1 MAELPRVVHDVQS
14 TSPVPPPPGQEDR
27 RGGSDDRERA
37 PDRPDLQRDICP
49 PQPDPLFIGPYRIL
63 QRVGEGGMGI
73 VYKCEQRDPVRRTVA
88 IKVIKVGMDTR
99 EVVARFSLERQAL
112 SLLNH
117 PNVAEA
123 IDAGTTETGR
133 PYFAMEYVAGVP
145 LTQYCDENRLTT
157 RERVELFIP
166 VCHAVQHAHQKGI
179 VHRDLKPTNIL
190 VTMHEGKPVPKVI
203 DFGIAKA
210 TNYSISQQT
219 LFTKVGAM
227 IGTPEYMSPEQ
238 AGTSALDVDTR
249 ADVYSLGVV
258 LYELLTGALP
268 IDPKQ
273 FRAQSADAIARILRE
288 SEPKRP
294 STRLTVPKPA
304 PADQVN
310 GDAASPKPV
319 AAPDPAARRRT
330 DPRTLFRELRGD
342 LDWIVMKCLE
352 RDRTRRYETAN
363 GLAMDLRRHL
373 DHEPVSARPPTTVYR
388 FTKMVRRHKA
398 AVAAALAILLSL
410 LLGIAAT
417 TLATIRARAERT
429 KALAAERI
437 AVDQKNQLADMLVT
451 VQNAQAA
458 TQREADR
465 AVTVSR
471 FLQDVLAPP
480 ERDGDEQARDA
491 RVVDLLARA
500 EKDVGE
506 RFKGQPD
513 IELQTRY
520 ALFRTYSNLGLAG
533 RAIGQ
538 LDRAWNLVRQ
548 TDSGRTQT
556 GLRIAAD
563 HTYYFRGS
571 SVEREKLAR
580 ETARAAAE
588 QLGDNHEATILANNV
603 VAITLANRGEGAEA
617 DKIYRRLVDQLR
629 SLGPGHIE
637 DANAAAPFSSLGVR
651 QRDQGKYAEAQ
662 DLFREGLTYANAA
675 RYNRFR
681 MRWICS
687 SRLAETLTLDD
698 KLADAAALYRD
709 IFTEVRQKLGA
720 DHPSVGPEVNAYVGA
735 LRRLER
741 EQDAL
746 DVERKF
752 VADLTTAAAA
762 PDPPAP
768 AVMPLSRRAYARVC
782 VGRFEDAARDFDAL
796 IKADPGEHWHWYY
809 QACVLSHLQD
819 APRFDQ
825 LRRDLLARFETYND
839 RFVCVRLAKAALL
852 MPGDAQETRTAEEM
866 TRRADDLDNDR
877 WYRLARALADYR
889 ARKFDDT
896 LYWCQAAEKDPYHN
910 PAADA
915 SIQSLRALALQAR
928 GATAQARQA
937 LQRADEIVAR
947 DVPTIESGR
956 IGGVGIENWLICQT
970 LLREAHQALP

>member
-14 TSPVPPPPGQEDR
+14 TSPVPPPGQEDR
-27 RGGSDDRERA
+27 RGDSDDRERA

-49 PQPDPLFIGPYRIL
+49 PPQSDPQFIGPYRIL

-123 IDAGTTETGR
+123 IEAGTTETGR

-145 LTQYCDENRLTT
+145 ITQYCDENRLTT

-166 VCHAVQHAHQKGI
+166 VCQAVQHAHQKGI

-190 VTMHEGKPVPKVI
+190 VAMHEGKPIPKVI

-238 AGTSALDVDTR
+238 AQTSGLDVDTR

-273 FRAQSADAIARILRE
+273 FRALSADAIAKILRE

-294 STRLTVPKPA
+294 STRLTPPKSA
-304 PADQVN
+304 PADQPDAN
-310 GDAASPKPV
+310 AASPKP
-319 AAPDPAARRRT
+319 AAPDPATRRRT
-330 DPRTLFRELRGD
+330 DFRTLFREVRGD

-352 RDRTRRYETAN
+352 KDRTRRYETAN

-373 DHEPVSARPPTTVYR
+373 DHEPVSARPPTTTYR
-388 FTKMVRRHKA
+388 FAKMVRRHKA
-398 AVAAALAILLSL
+398 AVAAALAIVLSL
-410 LLGIAAT
+410 VLGIAAT
-417 TLATIRARAERT
+417 TLATIRARA
-429 KALAAERI
+429 AERI
-437 AVDQKNQLADMLVT
+437 AVDQKNQLAHMLSE

-465 AVTVSR
+465 AITVSR

-520 ALFRTYSNLGLAG
+520 ALFRTYSNLGLAA

-538 LDRAWNLVRQ
+538 LDRAWNLVQQ
-548 TDSGRTQT
+548 TGSGRTQT

-603 VAITLANRGEGAEA
+603 VAITLANRGEEGEA
-617 DKIYRRLVDQLR
+617 DKVYRRLVDQLR
-629 SLGPGHIE
+629 SLGAGHIE

-651 QRDQGKYAEAQ
+651 LREQGKYREAQ
-662 DLFREGLTYANAA
+662 DLFQEGLTYANAA

-687 SRLAETLTLDD
+687 SRLAETLMLDD
-698 KLADAAALYRD
+698 KPADAADLYRD

-735 LRRLER
+735 LRRLKR
-741 EQDAL
+741 EQQAL

-762 PDPPAP
+762 PDPPAS
-768 AVMPLSRRAYARVC
+768 AAMPLSRRAYARVC
-782 VGRFEDAARDFDAL
+782 IGHFEDAARDFDAL

-809 QACVLSHLQD
+809 QACVLAHLHD
-819 APRFDQ
+819 ATRFDQ
-825 LRRDLLARFETYND
+825 LRRDLLARFESYND

-852 MPGDAQETRTAEEM
+852 MPGDAQETRIAEEM
-866 TRRADDLDNDR
+866 TRRADDLNNDR

-889 ARKFDDT
+889 ARKFDDAI
-896 LYWCQAAEKDPYHN
+896 YWCQAAEKDPYHN

-915 SIQSLRALALQAR
+915 SIQALRALALHAR
-928 GATAQARQA
+928 GATAQAREA
-937 LQRADEIVAR
+937 LQRADEMVAR

-970 LLREAHQALP
+970 LLREAHNTVSQN